1 MKGAHWCTR
10 DIELQDYLVDP
21 AGSYTYNLIAN
32 IVHDGQ
38 HGAGKGSYRT
48 HIFHQVRVYRLYL
61 WNADAN
67 QPTGDWYEMQDLHVT
82 KILPQM
88 ITLSEPYIQVS
99 FLRYNRGVT

>member
-1 MKGAHWCTR
+1 MMDSMVLARAHTEHISSIRYVCTAR
-10 DIELQDYLVDP
+10 
-21 AGSYTYNLIAN
+21 
-32 IVHDGQ
+32 
-38 HGAGKGSYRT
+38 
-48 HIFHQVRVYRLYL
+48 YL